1 MIIFDKEVLNIK
13 DVITKNLQ
21 VENHRLR
28 KKVSDL
34 ESKVISLESDY
45 DSLEQYGRRYNI
57 EICGILDSVPDQNL
71 EEKVIKILDE
81 IDVSVSTNDIEACYL
96 MVSSVNNSR
105 RIIVPFTNR
114 KLALLNRSKL
124 RKIASISLNCNVF
137 INKSLT
143 LRSGKIEFHCRKLKR
158 TDHIKKAFTRNGT
171 VHTSSPDIQIEKVL
185 KIYHLKDLL
194 NLFPDHDFDE
204 NIREDEQNDSIQ
216 SS

>member
-1 MIIFDKEVLNIK
+1 MITFDKEVLNIK

-45 DSLEQYGRRYNI
+45 DSLEQYGRRHNI
-57 EICGILDSVPDQNL
+57 EICGILDSVLDQNL

-114 KLALLNRSKL
+114 K
-124 RKIASISLNCNVF
+124 
-137 INKSLT
+137 
-143 LRSGKIEFHCRKLKR
+143 
-158 TDHIKKAFTRNGT
+158 
-171 VHTSSPDIQIEKVL
+171 
-185 KIYHLKDLL
+185 
-194 NLFPDHDFDE
+194 
-204 NIREDEQNDSIQ
+204 
-216 SS
+216 